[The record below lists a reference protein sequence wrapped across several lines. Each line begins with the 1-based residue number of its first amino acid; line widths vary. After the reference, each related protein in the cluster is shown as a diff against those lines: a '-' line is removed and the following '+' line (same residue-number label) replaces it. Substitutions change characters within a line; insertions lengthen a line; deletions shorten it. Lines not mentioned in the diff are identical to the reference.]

1 MNHGPASVN
10 TFPISF
16 NVLIEKAF
24 LIFFFFVSGADPFL
38 YQAIPT
44 SSKYI
49 PIAAS
54 TREGGRK

>member
-10 TFPISF
+10 TFPICF
-16 NVLIEKAF
+16 NLLIEKS
-24 LIFFFFVSGADPFL
+24 FFMSGGDPFL